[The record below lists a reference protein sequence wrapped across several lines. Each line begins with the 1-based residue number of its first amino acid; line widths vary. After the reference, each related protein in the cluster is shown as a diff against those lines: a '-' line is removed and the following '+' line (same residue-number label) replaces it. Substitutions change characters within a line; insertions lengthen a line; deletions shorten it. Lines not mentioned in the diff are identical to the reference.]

1 LLRQNCASAIE
12 LGMTITLGFEQVQA
26 AKAAI
31 SDGFGIKAE
40 ATPHIGIVL
49 GSGLGPFAD
58 HIKPLSKVRSLPYA
72 SFPHFP
78 TSSVEG
84 HSGNLL
90 YGALGD
96 VPVLAMQGRIHRY
109 EGYSSNAV
117 VFPIRVIAALG
128 IKTLILTNA
137 AGAINASFSVGDL
150 MLIADHI
157 NLTGDNPQLGPNDE
171 RFGMRFFDMTEA
183 YSKRAR
189 ALAHEAA
196 AKEKIQLREGCYLSV
211 LGPSYETPAEIRMMR
226 GLGADAVGMSTV
238 FETIAARHMDVEVL
252 GISCMTNMA
261 AGVTG
266 AKLDHSE
273 VQEAAQ
279 IASDRFTRLLTTL
292 IPTLGA

>member
-1 LLRQNCASAIE
+1 
-12 LGMTITLGFEQVQA
+12 MTITLGFDQVQA
-26 AKAAI
+26 AKVAI
-31 SDGFGIKAE
+31 SQSFGIQNDT
-40 ATPHIGIVL
+40 TPRIGIVL

-58 HIKPLSKVRSLPYA
+58 QIKPLSNVRSLSYA

-90 YGALGD
+90 YGSLSNI
-96 VPVLAMQGRIHRY
+96 PVIAMQGRIHRY

-117 VFPIRVIAALG
+117 VFPIRVMAALG
-128 IKTLILTNA
+128 VKTLILTNA
-137 AGAINASFSVGDL
+137 AGAINATYRVGDL

-171 RFGMRFFDMTEA
+171 RFGLRFFDMTEA

-189 ALAHEAA
+189 KLAHEGA
-196 AKEKIQLREGCYLSV
+196 AKEKIQLREGCYLGI

-226 GLGADAVGMSTV
+226 TLGADAVGMSTV
-238 FETIAARHMDVEVL
+238 FETIAARHMGVEVL

-292 IPTLGA
+292 IPSL

>member
-1 LLRQNCASAIE
+1 
-12 LGMTITLGFEQVQA
+12 MTINLGFDQVQE

-31 SDGFGIKAE
+31 SDSFGIKEDSA
-40 ATPHIGIVL
+40 PRIGIVL

-58 HIKPLSKVRSLPYA
+58 QIKPISKARSFPYK

-90 YGALGD
+90 YGS
-96 VPVLAMQGRIHRY
+96 VSNTSVIAMQGRVHRY
-109 EGYSSNAV
+109 EGYLSSSVA
-117 VFPIRVIAALG
+117 FPVRVIAALG
-128 IKTLILTNA
+128 VKTLILTNA
-137 AGAINASFSVGDL
+137 AGAINASYNVGDL

-157 NLTGDNPQLGPNDE
+157 NLTGDNPQLGPNEE
-171 RFGMRFFDMTEA
+171 RFGSRFFDMTEA

-189 ALAHEAA
+189 ALAHKAA
-196 AKEKIQLREGCYLSV
+196 AQEKIQLREGCYLSV

-226 GLGADAVGMSTV
+226 SLGADAVGMSTV
-238 FETIAARHMDVEVL
+238 FETIAARHMGVEVL

-292 IPTLGA
+292 IPSL